1 MLLEYLNDFSRLL
14 EIPLINCKVELK
26 LGSMKHCALTW
37 VVLKMMMLILLILF
51 LLPKIQ
57 YVVHVVTL
65 SAKDNKNYQNTFVKD
80 FKDQFIQMN
89 IKQKVRIKAR
99 QISIDS
105 LSNQI
110 LLVLIDCLFWF
121 IQIMKIIQKGIVL
134 RHIMYQKI
142 LLIISTSSSMEKT
155 FMTNRLILI

>member
-1 MLLEYLNDFSRLL
+1 MCFNLGGVKNDDADS
-14 EIPLINCKVELK
+14 INIIFTTKDTIC
-26 LGSMKHCALTW
+26 
-37 VVLKMMMLILLILF
+37 
-51 LLPKIQ
+51 
-57 YVVHVVTL
+57 YVHVVTL

-121 IQIMKIIQKGIVL
+121 IQIIKIIKKGIVL

>member
-1 MLLEYLNDFSRLL
+1 MCFNLGGVKNDDADS
-14 EIPLINCKVELK
+14 INIIFTTKDTIC
-26 LGSMKHCALTW
+26 
-37 VVLKMMMLILLILF
+37 
-51 LLPKIQ
+51 
-57 YVVHVVTL
+57 YVHVVTL

-80 FKDQFIQMN
+80 FNDQFIQMN

>member
-1 MLLEYLNDFSRLL
+1 MCFNLGGVKNDDADS
-14 EIPLINCKVELK
+14 INIIFTTKDTIC
-26 LGSMKHCALTW
+26 
-37 VVLKMMMLILLILF
+37 
-51 LLPKIQ
+51 
-57 YVVHVVTL
+57 YVDVVTL
-65 SAKDNKNYQNTFVKD
+65 SAKDNKNYQNSVVKD
-80 FKDQFIQMN
+80 FKDQFIEMN

-134 RHIMYQKI
+134 RRIIYQKI
-142 LLIISTSSSMEKT
+142 LLIISTSSSMEKA